1 MDKLDKTVFVIGS
14 LKQQEDI
21 ERIAAGYKKTYK
33 NVLFVSEDPSK
44 SIAEHIKECFDRIES
59 ADAVVA
65 VKKPN
70 NTFGEG
76 VTYEL
81 EYAKRLNK
89 TIIEILPDNDVF
101 KKIDEI
107 SDVLTELDSRETSSN
122 LLYEKYNACSWN
134 ELCEMGEKYFR
145 ELKA

>member
-1 MDKLDKTVFVIGS
+1 MDELDKTVFVIGS

-21 ERIAAGYKKTYK
+21 ERISAGYKKTYK
-33 NVLFVSEDPSK
+33 NVLFVSADPSK

-59 ADAVVA
+59 ADAIVA

-70 NTFGEG
+70 NTFGDG
-76 VTYEL
+76 VSYEL

-89 TIIEILPDNDVF
+89 TIIEILPDSDVL

>member
-1 MDKLDKTVFVIGS
+1 MNKLDKTVFVIGS

-21 ERIAAGYKKTYK
+21 EIIAAGYKETYK
-33 NVLFVSEDPSK
+33 NVLFVSADPSK

-59 ADAVVA
+59 ADVVVA
-65 VKKPN
+65 IKKPN

-89 TIIEILPDNDVF
+89 TIIEILPDNDVL

-107 SDVLTELDSRETSSN
+107 SDVLTELHSRETSSN
-122 LLYEKYNACSWN
+122 LLYEKYNACSLN
-134 ELCEMGEKYFR
+134 K
-145 ELKA
+145 

>member
-21 ERIAAGYKKTYK
+21 ERIASGYKKTYK
-33 NVLFVSEDPSK
+33 NVLFVSADPSK
-44 SIAEHIKECFDRIES
+44 SITEHIKNAFDKIES
-59 ADAVVA
+59 ADVVVA

-81 EYAKRLNK
+81 EYARRLNK
-89 TIIEILPDNDVF
+89 TIKV
-101 KKIDEI
+101 
-107 SDVLTELDSRETSSN
+107 
-122 LLYEKYNACSWN
+122 YEY
-134 ELCEMGEKYFR
+134 L
-145 ELKA
+145 

>member
-1 MDKLDKTVFVIGS
+1 MNKLDKTVFVIGS

-21 ERIAAGYKKTYK
+21 KRIADIYKETYK
-33 NVLFVSEDPSK
+33 NVLFVSADPSK
-44 SIAEHIKECFDRIES
+44 SIAEHIKNAFDRIES
-59 ADAVVA
+59 ADVVVA

-89 TIIEILPDNDVF
+89 TIKWGGV
-101 KKIDEI
+101 
-107 SDVLTELDSRETSSN
+107 R
-122 LLYEKYNACSWN
+122 
-134 ELCEMGEKYFR
+134 
-145 ELKA
+145 

>member
-1 MDKLDKTVFVIGS
+1 MI
-14 LKQQEDI
+14 
-21 ERIAAGYKKTYK
+21 
-33 NVLFVSEDPSK
+33 
-44 SIAEHIKECFDRIES
+44 
-59 ADAVVA
+59 VA

-89 TIIEILPDNDVF
+89 TIIEILPDNDVL

-107 SDVLTELDSRETSSN
+107 SDVLTELGSRETSSN

-134 ELCEMGEKYFR
+134 ELCEKYFR